1 MALISPILDDRSYAE
16 LREELL
22 RRIPVYTPEWTD
34 HNESDP
40 GIALL
45 ELFAYLGESVLYRF
59 NQIPDTT
66 KIEFLRLLGVRPR
79 PAAAATSLLAVTTQ
93 LPAGVP
99 IPAGT
104 EVRAG
109 SVVFSTTGATQAW
122 PLDVVAVGKT
132 PAPPVAAGDLTE
144 ADRRADALARAGL
157 SDTDPAAFYA
167 TTAVPADPL
176 AAGAVPL
183 EVDATL
189 DHSLWIAALRR
200 KTTDPTALGD
210 RSLFVGVAF
219 DEQVRRPFALQALD
233 AAAAARFGS
242 PDLTADPPPMLWR
255 LWNGI
260 GNGFTPLDIGD
271 DTTRGLVT
279 TGVVEVLLPRQLPP
293 IDATA
298 LSPGDAD
305 NPPPLD
311 DTDQAANVIAWIQVS
326 RPQTDHLNDGIS
338 PVSWVGLNAVGA
350 EHARTAKPELLGS
363 GTGDADQT
371 YPLTQHP
378 VLAGSTR
385 LQVEESGAWRD
396 WTEVDSYVVSDPD
409 DRHYTVDHEAGV
421 IHFGGLTVPQLGE
434 RIRVRSYRYGGG
446 LAGNLPAGALSAIS
460 VGGVKVANPLPA
472 AGGADAASLTEALD
486 EIPAEVHR
494 RDRAVVADDFRDLAL
509 QVTGVGRADTLPLLH
524 PDTPAVQAAG
534 VVSVVVFPSVDLTTP
549 EAPLPGLGL
558 LRRVAGHLDARRLV
572 TTELYV
578 IPPTYVPVAVS
589 IGLAVRAGYQVDA
602 VRGWVD
608 TILRQYL
615 APLPPF
621 GPDGHGWPLGR
632 VVRIAELEAVAVQ
645 VEGVEYVTGSA
656 LGVPAAGG
664 GYTGID
670 VVALARWEVPQ
681 LVDLAVVSG
690 PPLPIGVPYQPAD
703 PDGTLVPLPPDV
715 C

>member
-1 MALISPILDDRSYAE
+1 
-16 LREELL
+16 
-22 RRIPVYTPEWTD
+22 
-34 HNESDP
+34 
-40 GIALL
+40 
-45 ELFAYLGESVLYRF
+45 
-59 NQIPDTT
+59 
-66 KIEFLRLLGVRPR
+66 
-79 PAAAATSLLAVTTQ
+79 
-93 LPAGVP
+93 
-99 IPAGT
+99 
-104 EVRAG
+104 
-109 SVVFSTTGATQAW
+109 
-122 PLDVVAVGKT
+122 
-132 PAPPVAAGDLTE
+132 
-144 ADRRADALARAGL
+144 
-157 SDTDPAAFYA
+157 
-167 TTAVPADPL
+167 
-176 AAGAVPL
+176 
-183 EVDATL
+183 
-189 DHSLWIAALRR
+189 
-200 KTTDPTALGD
+200 
-210 RSLFVGVAF
+210 
-219 DEQVRRPFALQALD
+219 
-233 AAAAARFGS
+233 
-242 PDLTADPPPMLWR
+242 
-255 LWNGI
+255 
-260 GNGFTPLDIGD
+260 
-271 DTTRGLVT
+271 
-279 TGVVEVLLPRQLPP
+279 
-293 IDATA
+293 
-298 LSPGDAD
+298 
-305 NPPPLD
+305 LD
-311 DTDQAANVIAWIQVS
+311 DTDQAANLIAWVQVS
-326 RPQTDHLNDGIS
+326 RPQTEHLNDGIS

-350 EHARTAKPELLGS
+350 EHARTARPELLGS

-385 LQVEESGAWRD
+385 LQVEESGAWQD
-396 WTEVDSYVVSDPD
+396 WTEVDSYVVSGPD

-421 IHFGGLTVPQLGE
+421 IHFGGPTVPQLGE

-549 EAPLPGLGL
+549 QAPLPGLGL

-615 APLPPF
+615 AALPPF

-656 LGVPAAGG
+656 LGVPAGSGG
-664 GYTGID
+664 FTGVD

-681 LVDLAVVSG
+681 LVDLAVVAG